1 MPEQTQKEIR
11 EAVAPNMQQTASQQN
26 PKRRYEI
33 EIFQADYEQ
42 SDASGNPIARWK
54 KIVYEKPIIIEA
66 SCKEDLDELQR
77 QYALCDQQFRIIR
90 PLDPPTN
97 SVQAPPAQLPSPSIV
112 VDDAIKQNENQPKA
126 MQASTQCSSIN
137 NDRQIQDKPK
147 VEMKPRII
155 SIGDIQLKYDGDK
168 IYQKQWIKLSQAES
182 ANIRV
187 VNDGNNK
194 IFNLQGK
201 HFEAKRWVLVEQNNN
216 ENDDIAFVSE
226 ENE

>member
-11 EAVAPNMQQTASQQN
+11 EAVAPNMQQPALPQN

-42 SDASGNPIARWK
+42 SDASGNPIANWK

-77 QYALCDQQFRIIR
+77 QYALCDQRFRIIR
-90 PLDPPTN
+90 PLDPPAN
-97 SVQAPPAQLPSPSIV
+97 GVQMPSAQLPSTNP
-112 VDDAIKQNENQPKA
+112 IKSNENQPNA
-126 MQASTQCSSIN
+126 TPTSSSYASVN
-137 NDRQIQDKPK
+137 HDKQIQDTPK
-147 VEMKPRII
+147 VEIKPRII

-187 VNDGNNK
+187 VNDSNNK
-194 IFNLQGK
+194 IVNLQGK
-201 HFEAKRWVLVEQNNN
+201 HYEAKRWVLVEQNNN
-216 ENDDIAFVSE
+216 ENDDTTFMME